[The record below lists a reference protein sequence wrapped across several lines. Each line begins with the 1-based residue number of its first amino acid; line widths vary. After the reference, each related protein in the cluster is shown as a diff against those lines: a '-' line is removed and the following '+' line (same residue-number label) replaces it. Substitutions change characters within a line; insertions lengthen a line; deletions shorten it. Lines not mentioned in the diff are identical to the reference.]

1 MAKNQTV
8 KTSLTLEERINVIK
22 ESEVA
27 KRFSQKISCEQ
38 NSSKTRHYK

>member
-22 ESEVA
+22 ESKVA
-27 KRFSQKISCEQ
+27 KRFSPKI
-38 NSSKTRHYK
+38 